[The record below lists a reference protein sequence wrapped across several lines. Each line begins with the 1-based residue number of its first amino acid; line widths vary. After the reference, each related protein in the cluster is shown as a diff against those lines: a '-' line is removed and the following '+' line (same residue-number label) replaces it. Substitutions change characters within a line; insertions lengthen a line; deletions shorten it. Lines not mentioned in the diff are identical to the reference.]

1 MQLGN
6 TLGEGKQLSPTS
18 GHIEKPIRKP
28 GKRWKKGSMK
38 GKGGPENAACE
49 FRGVRQ
55 RTWGKWVAEIREPK
69 KRARLWLGSFSTAEE
84 AARAYDIAA
93 LKLYGPMAE
102 LNLPNYQPNTPPGT
116 EAKFSQQ
123 QQHDMEEHF
132 TREAT
137 DHLDAEEV
145 EEAKDE
151 IRKKQE
157 GLGFSSSMD
166 VEKPRNRYIE
176 SLQVESGSISRFRET
191 SSSFDDDSEVML
203 HNRRVEGDVAGMTT
217 SSSNM
222 YPQRMVSREEW
233 EQQPDQPHS
242 HYFDGGGG
250 GVGGGSS
257 SSRSKETF
265 KDLEIFLNQFDVD
278 ESYQTPPYSME
289 DEQNSGSNSSPS
301 LESAGGSFPPHWEN
315 EDLGSQFLTLD
326 LQSLDSVLNGPLVPE
341 SVQLW
346 DNRDTPPP
354 SPRPR

>member
-123 QQHDMEEHF
+123 QQQDMEEHF
-132 TREAT
+132 IREAT

-145 EEAKDE
+145 EEEKGE

-191 SSSFDDDSEVML
+191 SSSFDDESEVML
-203 HNRRVEGDVAGMTT
+203 NNRRVEGDVAGTAT

-222 YPQRMVSREEW
+222 NPQRMVSREEW
-233 EQQPDQPHS
+233 EQQPHQPHL
-242 HYFDGGGG
+242 HYFDGG
-250 GVGGGSS
+250 GGGSS

-289 DEQNSGSNSSPS
+289 DDQNSGSNSSPS

>member
-93 LKLYGPMAE
+93 LKLYGQMAE

-116 EAKFSQQ
+116 EAKSSQQ
-123 QQHDMEEHF
+123 QQQQDMEEHSI
-132 TREAT
+132 REAT
-137 DHLDAEEV
+137 DQLDAEEV
-145 EEAKDE
+145 EEEDE
-151 IRKKQE
+151 EEKGQMKGQQE
-157 GLGFSSSMD
+157 GLGFSSSME
-166 VEKPRNRYIE
+166 VETPRHRYIE

-191 SSSFDDDSEVML
+191 SSSFDDNSDIML
-203 HNRRVEGDVAGMTT
+203 HNRRVEGDTAREAT
-217 SSSNM
+217 SSSSVN
-222 YPQRMVSREEW
+222 PQRLASREEW
-233 EQQPDQPHS
+233 EQQPHQYS
-242 HYFDGGGG
+242 HYYEG
-250 GVGGGSS
+250 GGGSS
-257 SSRSKETF
+257 STMPKLTF
-265 KDLEIFLNQFDVD
+265 KELEIFLNQFDAD

-289 DEQNSGSNSSPS
+289 DDQNSGSNSSPS

-326 LQSLDSVLNGPLVPE
+326 LQSLDSALNEPLVPE

-346 DNRDTPPP
+346 ENRDTPPP